1 MDQALYQNHLGIL
14 REELLVA
21 LGCTEPIAIAYAGAK
36 ARQLLGVM
44 PEHCRVRCSG
54 NIIKNVKGVIV
65 PNSGGMR
72 GIDVAATLGIVG
84 GDPDRELAVLE
95 TVTPAD
101 IQTTQALV
109 KEGFC
114 TCELVEDVDNLYIVV
129 ELEGGGHSAEI
140 EIQEHHNNITYMK
153 KDGTVLLDSR
163 PDPNCKKQSGGPD
176 RMLLNVANILEF
188 ADTVKM
194 EDVEELIGRQID
206 YNTAISDEGL
216 KGNYGVETGRI
227 LMENAGNASGLNR
240 VRLQARA
247 AAAAGSDARM
257 SGCSLPVV
265 INSGSGN
272 QGITVTMPIVIYGRA
287 WQADRELIL
296 RAPGAGQS
304 DQRASEEVHRQ
315 PQRLLRRHQRRH
327 RGRLRRGL
335 YDAPPEG
342 GAGADLSDPLRHHHQ
357 QHRDPGRHGVRRG
370 QSQLCGQDRPGGG
383 ERPDGPGAEPG
394 RQRLP
399 ARRGHDHGG
408 PGGHHRGSGPHGP
421 GGYEEHRRRDPEHH
435 AGELKLSPDDTRP
448 DGSILS
454 GRGLILP
461 AFSPPTLAG
470 TLSTA

>member
-163 PDPNCKKQSGGPD
+163 PDPSCKKQSSGPD

-296 RAPGAGQS
+296 RALVLANLISVHQKKYIGSLSAYCGATSAATGAACGVAYMMLRQKGEQERIYQILCDTITNSIETLGGMVCDGAKASCAAKIGLAVENALMALELSLAGNVFQPG
-304 DQRASEEVHRQ
+304 
-315 PQRLLRRHQRRH
+315 
-327 RGRLRRGL
+327 
-335 YDAPPEG
+335 EG
-342 GAGADLSDPLRHHHQ
+342 MTM
-357 QHRDPGRHGVRRG
+357 
-370 QSQLCGQDRPGGG
+370 
-383 ERPDGPGAEPG
+383 E
-394 RQRLP
+394 
-399 ARRGHDHGG
+399 
-408 PGGHHRGSGPHGP
+408 
-421 GGYEEHRRRDPEHH
+421 DPE
-435 AGELKLSPDDTRP
+435 DTIAAVGRMGRVGMKST
-448 DGSILS
+448 DVEILNIML
-454 GRGLILP
+454 GN
-461 AFSPPTLAG
+461 
-470 TLSTA
+470 